1 MDNLEYK
8 YQAQLMALK
17 EDGVEMPQV
26 NLPNNKQASRFVFSQ
41 FPEKNHLPVCVS
53 NPKRILPGPIKT
65 SGYALSCF
73 GDTDKA
79 KERYKALQ
87 KNFKQIHQTIGD
99 SMVQGVISNE
109 DGRITTENNVSHFDL
124 YEFKQCD
131 LNKSFT
137 TFIAL

>member
-8 YQAQLMALK
+8 YQAQLMALR
-17 EDGVEMPQV
+17 EEGFEMPEV
-26 NLPNNKQASRFVFSQ
+26 NLPNGKKASRFVFAK
-41 FPEKNHLPVCVS
+41 FPAKNHLPVCVS

-73 GDTDKA
+73 GDAEMA
-79 KERYKALQ
+79 KERYIALR
-87 KNFKQIHQTIGD
+87 KNFKQIQQTLGD
-99 SMVQGVISNE
+99 SMAQGVISNE